1 MSTRE
6 LIKEIKQLP
15 LRKRLMVIKRAMLSV
30 KKSTDKGMEKAAAAL
45 LSDYKNDK
53 ELTAFNSIEFDNFYE
68 AR

>member
-1 MSTRE
+1 
-6 LIKEIKQLP
+6 
-15 LRKRLMVIKRAMLSV
+15 MVIKRAMLSV